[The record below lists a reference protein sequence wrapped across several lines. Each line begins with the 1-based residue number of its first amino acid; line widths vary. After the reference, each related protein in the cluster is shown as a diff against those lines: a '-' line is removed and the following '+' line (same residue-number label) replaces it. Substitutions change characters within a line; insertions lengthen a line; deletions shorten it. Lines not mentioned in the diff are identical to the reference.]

1 MKRRIV
7 SLLLTFVLVFSI
19 FTSSFTITASAGFG
33 ATVKTFGMNK
43 VVDFG
48 YRSIAKITNKAL
60 NATGNATGVEQ
71 INKVASIINTVLMGG
86 TGKALGE
93 IKSLCNDILSEM
105 KNMHA
110 DMEASFSVVEQM
122 LGQQAASTARNKQ
135 DEKWN
140 SDVMSVIN
148 EYNAEPALEQYLEY
162 MKAAV
167 DYSNDKT
174 NTEAKEKYEHEK
186 EQLIQTFRL
195 MYPGEISVDVL
206 SDPDKLQDV
215 LFTSTTID
223 DSFINMISK
232 LSANFVKGQNSS
244 NITLAETAAM
254 TANEYFPFSH
264 QQYQFI
270 HTVVG
275 EQLMEFAMCMLV
287 ASEFFDVQGE
297 YILNKYGEGSPNHIG
312 YLNVVN
318 QYYNMI
324 TGGENSIENRVNEML
339 DAKMVIDKYTSKS
352 FKDYMLPEDA
362 VSVNMKIEG
371 FEKSHHFESMDNSV
385 YVNKKYI
392 NDKVK
397 FNRVM
402 VNNTIYYII
411 DKGQFSDK
419 LALSTSALEYKDDN
433 GMSFD
438 VHLPSVDY
446 LNLIKN
452 MSDGANTFKV
462 SGKDTSVYDDLI
474 ATNSFALA
482 GNIPEKYLEGYFP
495 DDGTGDSIIITSDH
509 EYHVSISMFHTQY
522 AKYKVIDSKASHST
536 GTLKTKD
543 TTAEHLQ
550 PPQGDN
556 QRYSVILTQQSESYQ
571 QNLGLEA
578 NALGIESAQLVTA
591 NNEGNEII
599 IDNNETKKISS
610 GGNLAINVKLDDL
623 FTVSSI
629 KCVRNNDL
637 YSSSGTTES
646 DIIASADEFSTISPN
661 EDGSYTI
668 NYSVPYSDAKIIIQT
683 EEKDDC
689 VYNENGFCVNCGGYQ
704 PAVQNE
710 NGTYEISNA
719 GQLFWFASLVNN
731 DREYAEFDKQCN
743 NANAVLT
750 TNIDLESRE
759 WKPICD
765 YSGIFNGNNYTI
777 SALKITKTASNSG
790 LFGNISGEIKNITV
804 KGDVSLSSDG
814 SNIGGVVGVANGAV
828 IYNVSSFVNI
838 SNADCELK
846 HIGGI
851 IGGIE
856 TNETT
861 VNKCIYYGSM
871 NISNSIDCIGG
882 IVGYANKGGRIN
894 NCANVGTVTTSKSAA
909 FTGGILGYVNNTVAT
924 VKNCYNYG
932 TVSNGNDKTHCG
944 AIIGYAKSFG
954 SVTNNYYLG
963 NSASIAYGSD
973 SVSGAEA
980 ILKTSDE
987 FKSGEVAFLLN
998 GEKTDGSQAW
1008 YQNLDNGQI
1017 PNDYPVLEGGT
1028 VYYGLSCHQSEKI
1041 YSNYLVPHEFD
1052 DNGFCKNCG
1061 TYQPATLNKDNIY
1074 EIRNGG
1080 QLFWFASLVNGDR
1093 THAYFDKQ
1101 NSSANGYLKNDIHL
1115 DNREWAPIMNYS
1127 GEFGGDENWQTIS
1140 GLNITTAG
1148 QNIGLFGSTS
1158 GMLSNFKVEGNITIS
1173 AKSQFVGSIAGTCD
1187 GADIFNVISDVDIK
1201 CPIAEC
1207 VGGIVGI
1214 LQNSGRAYKC
1224 MYTGNLNV
1232 TYSLFG
1238 LGGIAGAA
1246 NLYDSSDTVIS
1257 NCANIGNISG
1267 ATDNM
1272 LTGGIAGLLDERTKL
1287 INCYNYGNVSVR
1299 NSNDTDYCG
1308 AVAGVATLESKD
1320 LINNNYY
1327 REGSAAN
1334 AFGKQSMSAAN
1345 GTDFGI
1351 SKTADEFA
1359 SGEVAYLLNS
1369 NEAYPDILRYWYQNI
1384 DNGKTPDDY
1393 PKFEGGTVYYLSSI
1407 DTYSNFDSVSPTEPA
1422 TEPTTEEPTQPPTD
1436 PIEPDAFD
1444 EDDDGNL
1451 IIKTYNDLVKLAKLI
1466 RSDYA
1471 VYGSQSYI
1479 LANNIKASDE
1489 SEWVQGI
1496 GSVSENK
1503 PFNGTF
1509 NGNGYCITG
1518 LNVNSSEYGGL
1529 FEIIGEK
1536 GKVKDLF
1543 VFDCDFKA
1551 SSNIAGGIAAINSGT
1566 IDHCISGVNLTTGTI
1581 HFRNK
1586 SIDAAA
1592 LNSSIKGNI
1601 SGGITG
1607 NNNGLITGC
1616 RNAAVVNGTQ
1626 CGGIAAENSGKIYG
1640 CTNNAKIG
1648 SSSGSVAGGLVGK
1661 NSGLIESSY
1670 NSGTVNGNSKKT
1682 LGSIAGINGY
1692 NGTENPTIKNVFYI
1706 TVNNLNAVGTD
1717 SLVKPDETNKAKSKN
1732 SDFQSDA
1739 FVSELNSVSDDTVV
1753 WVRNA
1758 TFNKSNPT
1766 IKGNFF
1772 KYSIK
1777 SAGNNISVEGNM
1789 HNALNIQY
1797 NVCTKSDYEYSAI
1810 TSTLDKSK
1818 ILNVYSVSFADNDGD
1833 FIPAELWCQGEFRI
1847 SVPVNSKNI
1856 EFAGLEPDGQITYY
1870 KPDSVENGVAVFTV
1884 PHPMSF
1890 AIVDSTNKNVSDN
1903 NVINTSNDNTT
1914 IQTGSTTCYAILL
1927 VILFVSAVLIIFKR
1941 RNSFE

>member
-1 MKRRIV
+1 MKRRLV
-7 SLLLTFVLVFSI
+7 SLLLTIVLVFSI

-33 ATVKTFGMNK
+33 VTVKTFGMNK
-43 VVDFG
+43 VIDFG
-48 YRSIAKITNKAL
+48 YRSIAKMTNKAL
-60 NATGNATGVEQ
+60 NATGNVTGVEQ
-71 INKVASIINTVLMGG
+71 INKVASIINTVLMGS
-86 TGKALGE
+86 TGKSLGE
-93 IKSLCNDILSEM
+93 IKSLCNDILNEVKS
-105 KNMHA
+105 MHE
-110 DMEASFSVVEQM
+110 DMEASFSIVEQM

-167 DYSNDKT
+167 DYSDDKT
-174 NTEAKEKYEHEK
+174 NTDAKEKYEQEK

-195 MYPGEISVDVL
+195 MYHGEISVDVL

-232 LSANFVKGQNSS
+232 LSANLVKGQNSS

-275 EQLMEFAMCMLV
+275 EQLMELTMCMFV

-318 QYYNMI
+318 QYYDMI
-324 TGGENSIENRVNEML
+324 TGGENSVENRINEML

-352 FKDYMLPEDA
+352 LMDYMQPEDA
-362 VSVNMKIEG
+362 VSVNMKIED
-371 FEKSHHFESMDNSV
+371 FEKSHHFQSMDNSV
-385 YVNKKYI
+385 YVDKKYI

-402 VNNTIYYII
+402 VNDTIYYII
-411 DKGQFSDK
+411 DKDQFSDK

-433 GMSFD
+433 GVMSFD

-462 SGKDTSVYDDLI
+462 SGKDTSVYNGLI

-495 DDGTGDSIIITSDH
+495 NDGTGDSIIITSEN
-509 EYHVSISMFHTQY
+509 EYHVNISMFHTQY
-522 AKYKVIDSKASHST
+522 AKYEVIDAKDSHST
-536 GTLKTKD
+536 GTLKTKE
-543 TTAEHLQ
+543 TSAEHLQ
-550 PPQGDN
+550 SPNGDN
-556 QRYSVILTQQSESYQ
+556 QRYSVILAQQSEFYQ

-591 NNEGNEII
+591 DNEGNEII

-610 GGNLAINVKLDDL
+610 GVNLAINVKLNDR

-629 KCVRNNDL
+629 KCVRDNDL
-637 YSSSGTTES
+637 YSSSGTAES
-646 DIIASADEFSTISPN
+646 DIIASADEFSTINPN

-731 DREYAEFDKQCN
+731 DREHAEFEKQCN
-743 NANAVLT
+743 SANAVLT
-750 TNIDLESRE
+750 ANIDLENRE
-759 WKPICD
+759 WKPISN
-765 YSGIFNGNNYTI
+765 YSGNFDGNNYTI
-777 SALKITKTASNSG
+777 LALKITKTTSNSG
-790 LFGNISGEIKNITV
+790 LFGNVSGEIKNITV

-814 SNIGGVVGVANGAV
+814 SNIGGVVGAADGAV

-838 SNADCELK
+838 SNDDCELK

-861 VNKCIYYGSM
+861 VDKCIYYGSM
-871 NISNSIDCIGG
+871 NIANSIDCIGG
-882 IVGYANKGGRIN
+882 IVGYTNKGGRIN
-894 NCANVGTVTTSKSAA
+894 NCANVGNITTSKSAA
-909 FTGGILGYVNNTVAT
+909 FTGGILGYVNNTFAT

-932 TVSNGNDKTHCG
+932 TVSNGNDKTRCG
-944 AIIGYAKSFG
+944 AIIGYAKVFG
-954 SVTNNYYLG
+954 SVTNNYYLDS
-963 NSASIAYGSD
+963 SASIAYGSD
-973 SVSGAEA
+973 SISGAEA

-998 GEKTDGSQAW
+998 GEKTDGTQAW
-1008 YQNLDNGQI
+1008 YQDLDNGQI
-1017 PNDYPVLEGGT
+1017 PNDYPMFAGGT
-1028 VYYGLSCHQSEKI
+1028 VYYGLSCHHFEKI

-1052 DNGFCKNCG
+1052 DNGFCENCG
-1061 TYQPATLNKDNIY
+1061 AYQPATLNQDNIY

-1080 QLFWFASLVNGDR
+1080 QLFWFASLVNGDK
-1093 THAYFDKQ
+1093 THAYFEEQ

-1115 DNREWAPIMNYS
+1115 DNREWTPIMNYS

-1148 QNIGLFGSTS
+1148 QNVGLFGIVS
-1158 GMLSNFKVEGNITIS
+1158 GMLSNFKVEGNITTS
-1173 AKSQFVGSIAGTCD
+1173 AKSQFVGGVAGTCD
-1187 GADIFNVISDVDIK
+1187 GAEIFNVISDVDIK
-1201 CPIAEC
+1201 CPVAEC

-1214 LQNSGRAYKC
+1214 MQNSGRTYKC
-1224 MYTGNLNV
+1224 MYTGNLDV

-1238 LGGIAGAA
+1238 LGGIAGTA

-1257 NCANIGNISG
+1257 NCANVGNISG

-1287 INCYNYGNVSVR
+1287 INCYNYGNVSVC
-1299 NSNDTDYCG
+1299 NGDDADYCG
-1308 AVAGVATLESKD
+1308 AVAGVATLESKE

-1327 REGSAAN
+1327 REGSASD
-1334 AFGKQSMSAAN
+1334 AFGKQSMAAAN
-1345 GTDFGI
+1345 GTSFGI

-1369 NEAYPDILRYWYQNI
+1369 NEAYPDILHYWYQNI
-1384 DNGKTPDDY
+1384 DNGKTPDYY
-1393 PKFEGGTVYYLSSI
+1393 PKFEGGTVYYLSSV
-1407 DTYSNFDSVSPTEPA
+1407 DTYSNFESVSPTEPA
-1422 TEPTTEEPTQPPTD
+1422 TEPTTQPSGNTD
-1436 PIEPDAFD
+1436 EFD
-1444 EDDDGNL
+1444 KDPDGNL
-1451 IIKTYNDLVKLAKLI
+1451 IIKTYDDIVKLSQLV
-1466 RSDYA
+1466 RSDYDI
-1471 VYGSQSYI
+1471 YGSQNYI
-1479 LANNIKASDE
+1479 LTNNIKADDSAV
-1489 SEWVQGI
+1489 WTQGI
-1496 GSVSENK
+1496 GSFADNK

-1509 NGNGYCITG
+1509 DGNGYCIIG
-1518 LNVNSSEYGGL
+1518 LNVNAPEYGGL
-1529 FEIIGEK
+1529 FEIIGES
-1536 GKVKDLF
+1536 GCVKNLL
-1543 VFDCDFKA
+1543 VFDCEYTA
-1551 SSNIAGGIAAINSGT
+1551 SSKTAGGIAAVNDGT
-1566 IDHCISGVNLTTGTI
+1566 IDHCISGVNLTTGVI
-1581 HFRNK
+1581 HFPNRT
-1586 SIDAAA
+1586 IDAAE
-1592 LNSSIKGNI
+1592 LNSKIKGDA
-1601 SGGITG
+1601 SGGIVG
-1607 NNNGLITGC
+1607 ENNGLITGC
-1616 RNAAVVNGTQ
+1616 RNASVVSGTQ
-1626 CGGIAAENSGKIYG
+1626 CGGIACVNTGKIYG
-1640 CTNNAKIG
+1640 CANNAKIG
-1648 SSSGSVAGGLVGK
+1648 TSNSSASGGLVGK
-1661 NSGLIESSY
+1661 NGGIIESSY
-1670 NSGTVNGNSKKT
+1670 NSGSVNGKSENAK
-1682 LGSIAGINGY
+1682 GAIAGINGY
-1692 NGTENPTIKNVFYI
+1692 DKLTPAITNVFYL
-1706 TVNNLNAVGTD
+1706 TVNGLNAVGAD
-1717 SLVKPDETNKAKSKN
+1717 SAKIPDDTNIGMSKS
-1732 SDFQSDA
+1732 SDFQSSS
-1739 FVSELNSVSDDTVV
+1739 FVDRLNEVSDDSVV
-1753 WVRNA
+1753 WVHNSYL
-1758 TFNKSNPT
+1758 NKGYPT
-1766 IKGNFF
+1766 IKCNFL
-1772 KYSIK
+1772 KISVK
-1777 SAGNNISVEGNM
+1777 PAGNNITVKGCM
-1789 HNALNIQY
+1789 HENLNIKY
-1797 NVCTKSDYEYSAI
+1797 DACGENDNEYSLLSSSI
-1810 TSTLDKSK
+1810 GENK
-1818 ILNVYSVSFADNDGD
+1818 ILKVYSVSMTDNNGNY
-1833 FIPAELWCQGEFRI
+1833 IPAELWCQGEFEI
-1847 SVPVNSKNI
+1847 SFPVDNNNVQ
-1856 EFAGLEPDGQITYY
+1856 FAAMDTDGKITYY
-1870 KPDSVENGVAVFTV
+1870 EPDSVENGIAVFTV
-1884 PHPMSF
+1884 SHPTSF
-1890 AIVDSTNKNVSDN
+1890 AVVETAKKNISADTDTSVVRTTNDG
-1903 NVINTSNDNTT
+1903 TP
-1914 IQTGSTTCYAILL
+1914 IQTGTEMCCGAILL
-1927 VILFVSAVLIIFKR
+1927 VAVLSFVLIFSVRR
-1941 RNSFE
+1941 RNRIE